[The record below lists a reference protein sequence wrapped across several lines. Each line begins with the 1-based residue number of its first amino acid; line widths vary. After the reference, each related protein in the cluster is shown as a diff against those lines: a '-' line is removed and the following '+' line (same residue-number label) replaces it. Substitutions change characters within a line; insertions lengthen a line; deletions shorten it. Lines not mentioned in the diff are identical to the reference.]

1 MMYNLNSG
9 EIQEANSKAIS
20 VWAYVQ
26 PPYLPDFEIIPM
38 AFVVFIH
45 CCGDIVNALEPDSF
59 LKWSNSTTLKLELC
73 ICSHSPRNSMV
84 LLSLSQFLTTS
95 AGDVEFL
102 YLAISVRQIYAFS
115 SIVFPITPIS
125 TPFAFIL
132 DVGNIKSPPLINMIY
147 CNIMYYQYMVVN
159 IKLLHWRNEKSRMR

>member
-20 VWAYVQ
+20 VSDVYKRQ
-26 PPYLPDFEIIPM
+26 
-38 AFVVFIH
+38 
-45 CCGDIVNALEPDSF
+45 
-59 LKWSNSTTLKLELC
+59 
-73 ICSHSPRNSMV
+73 V

>member
-1 MMYNLNSG
+1 MALVRS
-9 EIQEANSKAIS
+9 IHSEALSTNDGS
-20 VWAYVQ
+20 
-26 PPYLPDFEIIPM
+26 P
-38 AFVVFIH
+38 
-45 CCGDIVNALEPDSF
+45 ALF